1 MTENPFNNA
10 VAQATTVLNQ
20 LRERSEA
27 TIEQAQA
34 RFDETRDTAQTR
46 FDETWEQAVARFNEA
61 KERLASLPVELPT
74 DLDELRAKFSPE
86 ELRKVAESYLAVAA
100 GVLNSLSERGEEV
113 VGKLK
118 EYPLVEEN
126 LPKLEKV
133 YNDARSLTEEALGTI
148 SDQSLTV
155 GERAAALV
163 NLPGEAAKKA
173 PAKKAAAEKAAAEK
187 APAKKAAAEKA
198 PAKKAAAAT
207 APAKKA
213 PAKKAAAATAPA
225 KKAPAKKV
233 APKN

>member
-10 VAQATTVLNQ
+10 VAQATAVLNQ

-27 TIEQAQA
+27 TLEQAQS
-34 RFDETRDTAQTR
+34 RLEDTRGTAQNR

-61 KERLASLPVELPT
+61 KERLSALPVELPT

-100 GVLNSLSERGEEV
+100 GVLNSLTERRGEV
-113 VGKLK
+113 VDKLK

-133 YNDARSLTEEALGTI
+133 YNDARGLTEEALGTI
-148 SDQSLTV
+148 SDQSKTV

-163 NLPGEAAKKA
+163 NLPGEQAKKVAEAEQAAAKKATAKKAPAKKTAAKKA
-173 PAKKAAAEKAAAEK
+173 PAKKAAA
-187 APAKKAAAEKA
+187 
-198 PAKKAAAAT
+198 
-207 APAKKA
+207 KKA
-213 PAKKAAAATAPA
+213 PAKKAAA
-225 KKAPAKKV
+225 KKA
-233 APKN
+233 APKK

>member
-10 VAQATTVLNQ
+10 VSQATAVLNQ

-34 RFDETRDTAQTR
+34 RFDETRDNAQSR

-61 KERLASLPVELPT
+61 KERLAALPVELPT

-133 YNDARSLTEEALGTI
+133 YNDARELTEEALGTI

-173 PAKKAAAEKAAAEK
+173 PAAEKSAAAK
-187 APAKKAAAEKA
+187 APAKKAAPAKA
-198 PAKKAAAAT
+198 PAKKAAPAT
-207 APAKKA
+207 APAKKTAAAKKA
-213 PAKKAAAATAPA
+213 PAKKAPA
-225 KKAPAKKV
+225 EKAD
-233 APKN
+233 PKN

>member
-10 VAQATTVLNQ
+10 VTQATAVLNQ

-34 RFDETRDTAQTR
+34 RFDETRDNAQNR

-61 KERLASLPVELPT
+61 KERLAALPVELPT

-133 YNDARSLTEEALGTI
+133 YNDARGLTEEALGTI
-148 SDQSLTV
+148 SDQSRTV

-173 PAKKAAAEKAAAEK
+173 PAKE
-187 APAKKAAAEKA
+187 
-198 PAKKAAAAT
+198 

-213 PAKKAAAATAPA
+213 PAKKPAAKKAPA
-225 KKAPAKKV
+225 KKAPAAKKAPV
-233 APKN
+233 AKKAPAKTAAKKAPAKKAAPKK

>member
-10 VAQATTVLNQ
+10 VAQATAVLNQ

-27 TIEQAQA
+27 TIEQAQS
-34 RFDETRDTAQTR
+34 RFEATSTTAQTR

-61 KERLASLPVELPT
+61 KERLSALPVELPT

-100 GVLNSLSERGEEV
+100 GVLNSLSARGEEV

-133 YNDARSLTEEALGTI
+133 YNDARGLTEEALGTI
-148 SDQSLTV
+148 SDQSLSV

-163 NLPGEAAKKA
+163 NLPGDAAKK
-173 PAKKAAAEKAAAEK
+173 
-187 APAKKAAAEKA
+187 
-198 PAKKAAAAT
+198 

-213 PAKKAAAATAPA
+213 PAKKAAAKKAPA
-225 KKAPAKKV
+225 KKAPAKKAPAKTAAKTTAAKKAPAKKAPAKKA
-233 APKN
+233 APKK

>member
-10 VAQATTVLNQ
+10 VAQATAVLNQ

-27 TIEQAQA
+27 TIEQAQS
-34 RFDETRDTAQTR
+34 RFEDTRDTAQGR

-61 KERLASLPVELPT
+61 KERLSALPVELPT

-100 GVLNSLSERGEEV
+100 GVLSSLSERRDEV
-113 VGKLK
+113 VEKLK

-133 YNDARSLTEEALGTI
+133 YNDARGLTEEALGTI
-148 SDQSLTV
+148 SDQSLSV

-163 NLPGEAAKKA
+163 NLPADQAKK
-173 PAKKAAAEKAAAEK
+173 
-187 APAKKAAAEKA
+187 
-198 PAKKAAAAT
+198 

-213 PAKKAAAATAPA
+213 PAKKAAAKKAPAKKAAAKKTPAKKAPAKTAAKSTAAKKAPA
-225 KKAPAKKV
+225 KKAPAKKA
-233 APKN
+233 APKK